1 MLAIALVGVLFCQA
15 SAPDILAVDVPVV
28 DVPAPDVLAPDV
40 QAPKG
45 GQGSDAKSS
54 QSSSSKKLETWPD
67 KLARQKVKAFQKTLK
82 PKKVS
87 MVVRK
92 NALDT
97 LSGGISQQ
105 LIKPLQ
111 QFIEKDSS
119 IMLKKQAVA
128 MLSDQPKERVK
139 PVILKMLK
147 NLRLTANPQ
156 VEAGLVSA
164 LSRTGYD
171 AGDWKPIK
179 DLLESDYDN
188 ERIPVH
194 EALLELVKV
203 HKEVQAI
210 PMLLRNLEEPS
221 PANVDVLENPPAEYW
236 KARWHAWAVWKG
248 KVKDALFAITGQR
261 FSTAKE
267 AQAWLKKNPIKK
279 SKKKS
284 KKR

>member
-1 MLAIALVGVLFCQA
+1 MLAIVLVGALFCQDPA
-15 SAPDILAVDVPVV
+15 SKVVQNSDV
-28 DVPAPDVLAPDV
+28 
-40 QAPKG
+40 
-45 GQGSDAKSS
+45 KSS

-67 KLARQKVKAFQKTLK
+67 KLARQKVKAFQKILK

-87 MVVRK
+87 MLVRK

-119 IMLKKQAVA
+119 IVLKKQAVT
-128 MLSDQPKERVK
+128 MLVDQKNDRVK
-139 PVILKMLK
+139 PVILKLLK

-156 VEAGLVSA
+156 VEASLINA
-164 LSRTGYD
+164 LNRTGYD
-171 AGDWKPIK
+171 AGDWKLIK
-179 DLLESDYDN
+179 DMLESDYDN

-194 EALLELVKV
+194 EAVLDLVKE

-210 PMLLRNLEEPS
+210 SMLLRNLEEPI
-221 PANVDVLENPPAEYW
+221 PENVDVGENPPTEYW

-248 KVKDALFAITGQR
+248 KVKEALLAITGQK

-267 AQAWLKKNPIKK
+267 AKLWLKQNPIKQT

-284 KKR
+284 KKKRRR